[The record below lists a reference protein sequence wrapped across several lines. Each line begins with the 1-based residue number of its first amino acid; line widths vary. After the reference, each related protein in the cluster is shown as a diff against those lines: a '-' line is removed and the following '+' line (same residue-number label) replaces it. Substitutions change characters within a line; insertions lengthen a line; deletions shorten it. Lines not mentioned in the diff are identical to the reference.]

1 MPVDSI
7 PRLVVLQAGKVYS
20 LVIWERH
27 GTPMPSSGSGATADY
42 NSVNPSTERAYE
54 KSPLLR
60 GKLIYLDGLEYFTT

>member
-1 MPVDSI
+1 M
-7 PRLVVLQAGKVYS
+7 
-20 LVIWERH
+20 ERPCH
-27 GTPMPSSGSGATADY
+27 HLALGATADY